1 MELLQIKQSDLMNAE
16 IFKIFLEYQ
25 KIVINKLI
33 VKLGGFINGKNS

>member
-25 KIVINKLI
+25 EIVINKLI
-33 VKLGGFINGKNS
+33 VKF